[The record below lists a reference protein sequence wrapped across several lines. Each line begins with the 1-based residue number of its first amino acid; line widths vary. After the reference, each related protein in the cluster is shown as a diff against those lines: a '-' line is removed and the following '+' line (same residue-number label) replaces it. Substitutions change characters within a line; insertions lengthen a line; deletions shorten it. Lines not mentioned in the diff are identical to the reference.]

1 MKGKGTPIIFDRQV
15 WSPPT
20 GGTGEYDCAGVFECF
35 DEDVRVGPS
44 ISGVELMKMEKP
56 IPSLAVLVSGNHPS
70 LVWYCGVTDEW
81 MLPAQSILDG
91 EFTDKRSGK
100 TAKLEKV
107 WPRS

>member
-1 MKGKGTPIIFDRQV
+1 MQADSFTRRYSV
-15 WSPPT
+15 
-20 GGTGEYDCAGVFECF
+20 
-35 DEDVRVGPS
+35 
-44 ISGVELMKMEKP
+44 MKMEKP

-100 TAKLEKV
+100 TAGIWSVFQYQTGNPKKGV
-107 WPRS
+107 FVPNG